1 VADLSRLSSPD
12 LGYRQVIAPGR
23 LRESIAAELEEAV
36 SAYGTVALTWSMAGL
51 SDAVAWLQ

>member
-12 LGYRQVIAPGR
+12 LGYSPVIAPAR

-36 SAYGTVALTWSMAGL
+36 SAYGNVALTRSMAG
-51 SDAVAWLQ
+51 